1 MFVNDGSHFT
11 LSGAKPKTIWV
22 TLAMSGIDEDFDLFA
37 TPIHEYC
44 RPSRAS
50 GITPVAPP
58 RASVMGTA
66 FGRRMFPPPVGKRGV
81 RPFDEV
87 WVFTKGGLV
96 NVNMQSG
103 PYCNLYGLTEPA
115 AARSSYGVVPPAGDS
130 TAARAAPICL
140 GGMR

>member
-1 MFVNDGSHFT
+1 
-11 LSGAKPKTIWV
+11 
-22 TLAMSGIDEDFDLFA
+22 
-37 TPIHEYC
+37 
-44 RPSRAS
+44 
-50 GITPVAPP
+50 
-58 RASVMGTA
+58 
-66 FGRRMFPPPVGKRGV
+66 MFPPPVGKRGV

-115 AARSSYGVVPPAGDS
+115 AARRLDTASYRPGDS

>member
-1 MFVNDGSHFT
+1 
-11 LSGAKPKTIWV
+11 
-22 TLAMSGIDEDFDLFA
+22 
-37 TPIHEYC
+37 
-44 RPSRAS
+44 
-50 GITPVAPP
+50 
-58 RASVMGTA
+58 
-66 FGRRMFPPPVGKRGV
+66 MFPPPVGKRGV